1 MCTKHVY
8 QAHWDNATALIRFA
22 ALMFTAL
29 LSKTLNF
36 AGHVRSAHVRFT
48 YVRSA
53 HVHFTFVRS
62 TYVRR
67 GCPQLRR
74 ADTKVSADTMRCHYL
89 IINLNKN
96 I

>member
-22 ALMFTAL
+22 ARMFTAL
-29 LSKTLNF
+29 LSKALIF
-36 AGHVRSAHVRFT
+36 AGHVR
-48 YVRSA
+48 
-53 HVHFTFVRS
+53 FTFVRS

-67 GCPQLRR
+67 GCPQLRQ
-74 ADTKVSADTMRCHYL
+74 ADTKVSADTMRCHSL
-89 IINLNKN
+89 NINLNKN

>member
-22 ALMFTAL
+22 ARMFTEL
-29 LSKTLNF
+29 FSKALNF
-36 AGHVRSAHVRFT
+36 VEHVRSAHVR
-48 YVRSA
+48 
-53 HVHFTFVRS
+53 FTFVRS

-67 GCPQLRR
+67 GCPQPRR
-74 ADTKVSADTMRCHYL
+74 ADTKVSADTMFCHSFN
-89 IINLNKN
+89 INLNKN

>member
-22 ALMFTAL
+22 ARMFTAF
-29 LSKTLNF
+29 LSKALLF
-36 AGHVRSAHVRFT
+36 AGH
-48 YVRSA
+48 VRSA

-74 ADTKVSADTMRCHYL
+74 ADTKVSADTMRCH
-89 IINLNKN
+89 
-96 I
+96 

>member
-22 ALMFTAL
+22 ARMFTAL
-29 LSKTLNF
+29 LSKALLF
-36 AGHVRSAHVRFT
+36 AGHIRSAHVR
-48 YVRSA
+48 
-53 HVHFTFVRS
+53 FTFVRS

-74 ADTKVSADTMRCHYL
+74 ADTKVSADTMRCH
-89 IINLNKN
+89 
-96 I
+96 